1 MRATPSLHF
10 WPSQKRQVVMSQPI
24 LLGVPAKILGCRWER
39 GGQSPC
45 CRLVGGVV
53 YSGGGECVIGGGG
66 GEMREVE
73 EVEGKDVGDE
83 VERVVE

>member
-1 MRATPSLHF
+1 MCYWWR
-10 WPSQKRQVVMSQPI
+10 R
-24 LLGVPAKILGCRWER
+24 
-39 GGQSPC
+39 
-45 CRLVGGVV
+45 
-53 YSGGGECVIGGGG
+53 